1 MNKKQVYFSLLQTFG
16 AFIWG
21 LAFVF
26 QSSAAKYIG
35 PYTINAI
42 RFFLGAL
49 FLVPFSIYSLKKE
62 NKTKKVDIKT
72 TIVAGIISGIFLII
86 ASIVQQIGISTT
98 STSKSGFITAFYIV
112 LVPIFSFLLFKKKN
126 EINVYISILIAIVG
140 LGFLCLKGDLSIEI
154 GDIYLFIGALFFTF
168 QIIAIDY
175 FSQRVN
181 LITMSMIQMG
191 FASIVSFIFMMIFEK
206 DNLDKVANAII
217 PLLYLGIFS
226 SGIAYTIQVVSQKHL
241 NPTICSLIMSLE
253 SVFSS
258 ICGIIIYSFYQFSDI
273 PQYMNINEI
282 IGSILMFT
290 AVIFSQ
296 IPLSLFV
303 KNKKNNQKNA
313 L

>member
-1 MNKKQVYFSLLQTFG
+1 M
-16 AFIWG
+16 
-21 LAFVF
+21 
-26 QSSAAKYIG
+26 
-35 PYTINAI
+35 
-42 RFFLGAL
+42 
-49 FLVPFSIYSLKKE
+49 
-62 NKTKKVDIKT
+62 IKT
-72 TIVAGIISGIFLII
+72 TILAGIISGIFLII

-175 FSQRVN
+175 FSQKVN

-191 FASIVSFIFMMIFEK
+191 FASIVSFIFMMIFER
-206 DNLDKVANAII
+206 DNLDKVVNAII

-282 IGSILMFT
+282 IGSILMFI

-296 IPLSLFV
+296 IPLSLLV
-303 KNKKNNQKNA
+303 KNKKHNQKNT

>member
-1 MNKKQVYFSLLQTFG
+1 M
-16 AFIWG
+16 
-21 LAFVF
+21 
-26 QSSAAKYIG
+26 
-35 PYTINAI
+35 P
-42 RFFLGAL
+42 R
-49 FLVPFSIYSLKKE
+49 
-62 NKTKKVDIKT
+62 
-72 TIVAGIISGIFLII
+72 
-86 ASIVQQIGISTT
+86 
-98 STSKSGFITAFYIV
+98 
-112 LVPIFSFLLFKKKN
+112 SFL
-126 EINVYISILIAIVG
+126 S
-140 LGFLCLKGDLSIEI
+140 FLCLKGDLSIEV

-191 FASIVSFIFMMIFEK
+191 FASIVSLIFMMIFER
-206 DNLDKVANAII
+206 DNLDKVVNAII

-282 IGSILMFT
+282 IGSILMFI

-303 KNKKNNQKNA
+303 KNEENNQKNT

>member
-35 PYTINAI
+35 PYAINAI

-49 FLVPFSIYSLKKE
+49 FLVPFSTYSLKKE
-62 NKTKKVDIKT
+62 NKTNKVDIKT

-140 LGFLCLKGDLSIEI
+140 LGFLCLKGDFSIEI
-154 GDIYLFIGALFFTF
+154 GDIYLFLGALFFTV
-168 QIIAIDY
+168 QIIAID
-175 FSQRVN
+175 
-181 LITMSMIQMG
+181 
-191 FASIVSFIFMMIFEK
+191 
-206 DNLDKVANAII
+206 
-217 PLLYLGIFS
+217 
-226 SGIAYTIQVVSQKHL
+226 
-241 NPTICSLIMSLE
+241 
-253 SVFSS
+253 
-258 ICGIIIYSFYQFSDI
+258 
-273 PQYMNINEI
+273 
-282 IGSILMFT
+282 
-290 AVIFSQ
+290 
-296 IPLSLFV
+296 
-303 KNKKNNQKNA
+303 
-313 L
+313 

>member
-72 TIVAGIISGIFLII
+72 TIIAGIISGIFLII

-140 LGFLCLKGDLSIEI
+140 LGFLCLKGDLSIET

-175 FSQRVN
+175 FSQKVN

-191 FASIVSFIFMMIFEK
+191 FASIVSFIFMMIFER
-206 DNLDKVANAII
+206 DNLDKVVNAII

-296 IPLSLFV
+296 IPLSLLV
-303 KNKKNNQKNA
+303 KNKKNNQKNT

>member
-72 TIVAGIISGIFLII
+72 TIIAGIISGIFLII

-154 GDIYLFIGALFFTF
+154 GDI
-168 QIIAIDY
+168 
-175 FSQRVN
+175 
-181 LITMSMIQMG
+181 
-191 FASIVSFIFMMIFEK
+191 
-206 DNLDKVANAII
+206 
-217 PLLYLGIFS
+217 
-226 SGIAYTIQVVSQKHL
+226 
-241 NPTICSLIMSLE
+241 
-253 SVFSS
+253 
-258 ICGIIIYSFYQFSDI
+258 
-273 PQYMNINEI
+273 
-282 IGSILMFT
+282 
-290 AVIFSQ
+290 
-296 IPLSLFV
+296 
-303 KNKKNNQKNA
+303 
-313 L
+313 